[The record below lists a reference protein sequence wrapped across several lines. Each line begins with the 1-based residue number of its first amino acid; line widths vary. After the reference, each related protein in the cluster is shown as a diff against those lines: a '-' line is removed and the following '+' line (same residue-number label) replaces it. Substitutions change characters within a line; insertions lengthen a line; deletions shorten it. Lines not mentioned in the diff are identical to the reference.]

1 MADRLPDVLSPGLQV
16 VFCGTA
22 AGTTSARVGAYY
34 AGSGNKF
41 WVTLARVGLTPR
53 QLQPH
58 EFRRLL
64 DYGIGL
70 TDLAKEVS
78 GPDSSLAASSFDRAA
93 LRGKMQVNRPWVIAF
108 NGKKAAHA
116 ALATRAEYGWLK
128 ETISEVPAFVL
139 PSTSGLASQ
148 YWDEACWQDL
158 ADWIRSQ
165 K

>member
-1 MADRLPDVLSPGLQV
+1 VADQLPDVLSPGLRV

-34 AGSGNKF
+34 AGRGNKF
-41 WVTLARVGLTPR
+41 WATLGKVGLTPR
-53 QLQPH
+53 QLRPH
-58 EFRRLL
+58 EFRQLL

-78 GPDSSLAASSFDRAA
+78 GPDSSLAANSFDRAA
-93 LRGKMQVNRPWVIAF
+93 LRAKMGVIRPRVIAF

-116 ALATRAEYGWLK
+116 ALATRVEYGWVR
-128 ETISEVPAFVL
+128 ETIAEVPAFVL

-148 YWDEACWQDL
+148 YWDETWWRDL

-165 K
+165 R